1 MLIGVGVGYLMY
13 RGEISYEQPRTKN
26 PIVYIGRNDLL
37 ADQFN
42 DAVFVRGGGKVVD
55 GFQAVDDLLI
65 DGGVNSATTL
75 ATGVGGAF
83 SRLQNGYE
91 RSYGL
96 WMVVG
101 AVLVSVVLILG
112 RLA

>member
-1 MLIGVGVGYLMY
+1 MA
-13 RGEISYEQPRTKN
+13 REN
-26 PIVYIGRNDLL
+26 
-37 ADQFN
+37 
-42 DAVFVRGGGKVVD
+42 
-55 GFQAVDDLLI
+55 
-65 DGGVNSATTL
+65 

-101 AVLVSVVLILG
+101 TVLVSVVLILG